1 MRPFSQRL
9 RSLLFL
15 PLLITLAVPAQAAA
29 PRAVAVDPIQDAGVV
44 RRGANVTFTF
54 QLRNEGDAALVVDEV
69 RPACGCSVPQ
79 FAPRIAPGATGEIEV
94 VLETFALEGPLAKS
108 VKVYTN
114 DTANPVLLLT
124 LKADVRR
131 LVEARPDYLRFR
143 HTVGEPAPTIAV
155 TVWAPDRPRLQVE
168 GVTSPFPYLRALAR
182 EASAETRLPDVTGR
196 QWRLE
201 FTLAADAPL
210 GGAADEVVVRTDH
223 PREPELRLPVSI
235 HVQPVVEVIP
245 AALELGELAPG
256 TQRTWVLEVRNH
268 ATADIPV
275 HGVQSDLPA
284 VTATVEP
291 VEGQEG
297 RLWDLTVEADTTG
310 LTGEIAGTLTLET
323 GSTAQPTVTVPVRGR
338 VR

>member
-1 MRPFSQRL
+1 MRPFLQPFR
-9 RSLLFL
+9 RVASLL
-15 PLLITLAVPAQAAA
+15 LLIALAAPAQAAA
-29 PRAVAVDPIQDAGVV
+29 PRAVAIDPVQDAGVV
-44 RRGANVTFTF
+44 RRGASVPFTF
-54 QLRNEGDAALVVDEV
+54 RLRNDGDAALIIDEV
-69 RPACGCSVPQ
+69 QPACGCTVPR
-79 FAPRIAPGATGEIEV
+79 FPPRIAPGATGEVEV
-94 VLETFALEGPLAKS
+94 VLDTYALEGPLAKS

-114 DTANPVLLLT
+114 DAANPVLLLT

-155 TVWAPDRPRLQVE
+155 TVWAPDRPRLEVE

-182 EASAETRLPDVTGR
+182 EASAEARLPGVRGR

-210 GGAADEVVVRTDH
+210 GGAAGEVVVRTDH

-235 HVQPVVEVIP
+235 HVQPVIEVIP
-245 AALELGELAPG
+245 AVLELGELAPG

-268 ATADIPV
+268 ATAEVPL
-275 HGVQSDLPA
+275 HGVRSDIPA

-310 LTGEIAGTLTLET
+310 LAGDIAGTLTLET
-323 GSTAQPTVTVPVRGR
+323 GSPAQPTVTVPIRGR